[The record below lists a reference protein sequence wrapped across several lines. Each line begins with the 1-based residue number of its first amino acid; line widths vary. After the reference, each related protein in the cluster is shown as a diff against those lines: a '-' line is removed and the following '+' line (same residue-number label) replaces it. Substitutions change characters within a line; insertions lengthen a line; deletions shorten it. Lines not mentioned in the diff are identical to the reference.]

1 MQNFPGIVTN
11 TRIPNCIW
19 HKPYFWPTPLFAQIL
34 PNMQHYP
41 DHWYRYN
48 MNDNPKYNIL
58 VLENVR
64 Q

>member
-1 MQNFPGIVTN
+1 MQNFAGVVTN
-11 TRIPNCIW
+11 TKIPNCIW
-19 HKPYFWPTPLFAQIL
+19 DKPKLLARVTESL